1 MLSNTCKYGIRAL
14 IYMAINAPDGE
25 KIGIKKIADDLTL
38 PGPFLGKIL
47 QTVAKKKVL
56 NSYKGPNGGFSFAK
70 DPYEV
75 TFLEIIHILDG
86 EESFDGCF
94 LGLKIC
100 DGTPEG
106 KEKCP
111 AHVKTQVLRNNI
123 QDVFSSTTIGGMANE
138 IVSAGNSTN
147 IKMYF

>member
-25 KIGIKKIADDLTL
+25 KIGIKKIADDLTM

-47 QTVAKKKVL
+47 QAIAKKKIL
-56 NSYKGPNGGFSFAK
+56 NSFKGPNGGFSFAK
-70 DPYEV
+70 DPHDI
-75 TFLEIIHILDG
+75 TFLEIIYILDG
-86 EESFDGCF
+86 NDFFQGCY

-111 AHVKTQVLRNNI
+111 AHKKTGVLRENI
-123 QDVFSSTTIGGMANE
+123 NDVFSSTTIGGMADE
-138 IVSAGNSTN
+138 IIKSGNTQN
-147 IKMYF
+147 IKIYF